1 VLRPITVDRCGTA
14 AAQDGMRRTAIL
26 VPVVLMA
33 VAGCGGGNDDDAAR
47 RSPAPRTSSPASPT
61 RSGTPFPTAA
71 DGTDLAACH
80 KGECEVLVAPGD
92 TIHPPRSVRIE
103 KLTVKSITSDG
114 VSIVG
119 TSPGTMLSL
128 SGQRAGF
135 TSRLNTLS
143 ITTVAFTKG
152 KAVLRLV
159 PKS

>member
-1 VLRPITVDRCGTA
+1 MTTGRCETA
-14 AAQDGMRRTAIL
+14 AAQDGMRRMVIL
-26 VPVVLMA
+26 VPVVLIA
-33 VAGCGGGNDDDAAR
+33 VAGCGGGNDDGATR
-47 RSPAPRTSSPASPT
+47 RSPAPRTSSPALPAP
-61 RSGTPFPTAA
+61 SGTPFPSAA

-80 KGECEVLVAPGD
+80 KGKCEVLVAPGD
-92 TIHPPRSVRIE
+92 TIRPPRSVRIE
-103 KLTVKSITSDG
+103 KLTVKSITGDG
-114 VSIVG
+114 VALVG

>member
-1 VLRPITVDRCGTA
+1 MTTRRCETA
-14 AAQDGMRRTAIL
+14 AAQDGMRRTVIL
-26 VPVVLMA
+26 VPVVLIA
-33 VAGCGGGNDDDAAR
+33 VAGCGGGNDDGATR
-47 RSPAPRTSSPASPT
+47 RSPAPRTSSPALPAP
-61 RSGTPFPTAA
+61 SGTPFPSAA

-80 KGECEVLVAPGD
+80 KGKCEVLVAPGD
-92 TIHPPRSVRIE
+92 TIRPPRSVRIE
-103 KLTVKSITSDG
+103 KLTVKSITGDG
-114 VSIVG
+114 VALVG

>member
-1 VLRPITVDRCGTA
+1 MTINRPGARG
-14 AAQDGMRRTAIL
+14 TAIL
-26 VPVVLMA
+26 VPAVLMA
-33 VAGCGGGNDDDAAR
+33 VAGCGGGNDDGAAGR
-47 RSPAPRTSSPASPT
+47 PSTPRPSSPAATVPSP
-61 RSGTPFPTAA
+61 TPFPTAS

-80 KGECEVLVAPGD
+80 KGACEVLVAPGD
-92 TIHPPRSVRIE
+92 TIRPPSSVRIE
-103 KLTVKSITSDG
+103 KLTIKSITSGG
-114 VSIVG
+114 VSVVG

-159 PKS
+159 PKT

>member
-1 VLRPITVDRCGTA
+1 MTTKRPGARG
-14 AAQDGMRRTAIL
+14 TAIL
-26 VPVVLMA
+26 VPALLMA
-33 VAGCGGGNDDDAAR
+33 VAGCGGGNDDGAAD
-47 RSPAPRTSSPASPT
+47 RSSTPRPSSPAATATVPSP
-61 RSGTPFPTAA
+61 TPFPTAS

-80 KGECEVLVAPGD
+80 KGACEVLVAPGD
-92 TIHPPRSVRIE
+92 TIRPPSSVRIE
-103 KLTVKSITSDG
+103 KLTIKSITSGG
-114 VSIVG
+114 VSVVG

-159 PKS
+159 PKT